1 MPQAKTLS
9 IIIPTYNMEA
19 YIERCVNS
27 MTAADSPERLEV
39 LIINDGSKDRSSEI
53 SHRLEAENPG
63 IVKVVDKENGN
74 YGSCVNRGLKEATGK
89 YVKVV
94 DADDWL
100 DTAELNRLL
109 NVLEREDVDCVIS
122 GFVRN
127 FENPRLIKRFGPTED
142 VHVKGLPLDQVVD
155 FEEICTSTYFEDVFH
170 YCYTFRRELILAH
183 GYTQMEGIFYTDLQ
197 WTFKPMFWIR
207 RAYCLD
213 ALVYHYLIG
222 REGQSTAEGVFKRRI
237 NDYLASHAELLR
249 AYKLYAPTCSPKLL
263 ESQDRRL
270 WRALLFIYKF
280 VIFRMTGWHEPR
292 LKEFDEC
299 LKDCCPKFY
308 DRLAT
313 LPMSHTMLPIK
324 FVKVWRENPDS
335 LYLKLSGK
343 AYRLV
348 HGEEY

>member
-1 MPQAKTLS
+1 MTKTLS

-19 YIERCVNS
+19 YIERCVAS
-27 MTAADSPERLEV
+27 MTSAERPERLEI
-39 LIINDGSKDRSSEI
+39 LIINDGSKDKSSDI
-53 SHRLEAENPG
+53 AHRLESENPG
-63 IVKVVDKENGN
+63 VVKVVDKENGN

-89 YVKVV
+89 FVKVI

-100 DTAELNRLL
+100 NTAEFNRLID
-109 NVLEREDVDCVIS
+109 VAEKEDVDCIIS

-142 VHVKGLPLDQVVD
+142 APVKDLPLNQVVD
-155 FEEICTSTYFEDVFH
+155 FDDICTSKYFEDIFH
-170 YCYTFRRELILAH
+170 YCYTFRRELLIEH

-207 RAYCLD
+207 KVYCLD

-222 REGQSTAEGVFKRRI
+222 REGQSTAEGIFKRRI
-237 NDYLASHAELLR
+237 NDFLASHAELLR
-249 AYKLYAPTCSPKLL
+249 TYKVESPAASAKVI
-263 ESQDRRL
+263 EAQDRRL
-270 WRALLFIYKF
+270 WRMLLYIYKF
-280 VIFRMTGWHEPR
+280 LIFKMTGWHEPK

-299 LKDCCPKFY
+299 LKDCNPAMY